1 MIISV
6 CKETANLETRVALTP
21 DVAGKLISDGV
32 EVRIESKAGEASG
45 YPDDFYTEKGVQIE
59 PDRKKLFSEADLL
72 LAVNAPPVEDLKNL
86 KSGATLVSFLWA
98 LQNPDLVELLK
109 QQDVTAL
116 GLDAVP
122 RISRAQSMDALS
134 SMSNI
139 AGYRA
144 ALIGASELNRYLPMM
159 MTAAGTIPPAKVL
172 VIGAGVAGLQ
182 AIATAK
188 RLGAVVEGYDIRPV
202 VKEQVESLG
211 AKFVEVELDEE
222 DTETSGGYAKEIS
235 KSNQEKQRQVMHDHV
250 KKSDIVITTALIPGK
265 KAPLLITEPMVS
277 DMKPGSVVV
286 DLAAEQG
293 GNCEVTEAGET
304 TLYKGVRVVGPLN
317 LPASLGYHASQLYAK
332 NLQSLLTLIL
342 KEDKLT
348 FNFEDEIVKQTTIT
362 HKGEIVSPMLQQV
375 EQ

>member
-1 MIISV
+1 MITV

-122 RISRAQSMDALS
+122 RIIRAQSMDALS

-139 AGYRA
+139 GGYKA
-144 ALIGASELNRYLPMM
+144 ALIGAAELDRYLPMM
-159 MTAAGTIPPAKVL
+159 MTAAGTIPPARVL

-182 AIATAK
+182 AIATAR
-188 RLGAVVEGYDIRPV
+188 RLGAVVEAYDIRPV
-202 VKEQVESLG
+202 VREQVQSLG
-211 AKFVEVELDEE
+211 ATFVEVPLEE
-222 DTETSGGYAKEIS
+222 EETETSGGYAREVSESTRQKQKEVLA
-235 KSNQEKQRQVMHDHV
+235 EHV
-250 KKSDIVITTALIPGK
+250 KKADIVITTALVPGK
-265 KAPLLITEPMVS
+265 KAPVLVTEEMAVG
-277 DMKPGSVVV
+277 MKRGSVIV

-293 GNCEVTEAGET
+293 GNCELTLAGET
-304 TLYKGVRVVGPLN
+304 VFKNGVKIVGPVN
-317 LPASLGYHASQLYAK
+317 LPSTLAYHASQLYAK
-332 NLQSLLTLIL
+332 NLLSL
-342 KEDKLT
+342 
-348 FNFEDEIVKQTTIT
+348 
-362 HKGEIVSPMLQQV
+362 
-375 EQ
+375 